1 MAIGARG
8 LPPDYPARVPSQWDE
23 IRWGQS
29 LSGNVPRG
37 GRDDCA
43 DRAGLPRLPISQDG
57 LEHLATAFDAA
68 KRRWHPRRNSEIS
81 EFDPALPGVPPPGFR
96 RTLAPVSDPRVT
108 VSRNPRSRR
117 PATDWQP

>member
-43 DRAGLPRLPISQDG
+43 DRAGLPRLPIVTTVWSISRRHSTRRNG
-57 LEHLATAFDAA
+57 AGILGETRRSRNSIRLSPASRRLASGA
-68 KRRWHPRRNSEIS
+68 RWHPSAIH
-81 EFDPALPGVPPPGFR
+81 G
-96 RTLAPVSDPRVT
+96 
-108 VSRNPRSRR
+108 SR
-117 PATDWQP
+117 